1 MSESLA
7 AALARIAATQ
17 FLLVGVDFDGTL
29 APIVA
34 RPEMARAD
42 SDTMSALHRVA
53 AASDCAVAV
62 ISGRPLA
69 DLVTRCEVPA
79 GVRLVG
85 SHGAELVG
93 EEADLLPSELT
104 ARRDLVRERLQRL
117 AADLPG
123 SLVERKPFGAAFHT
137 RTMADRDAAG
147 RVPLLVEGVLAD
159 IAGLHVLSGLEVVEV
174 TVVRADKG
182 VALELLRAELRATAV
197 FFVGDDVTD
206 ERAFERLGV
215 HDVGVKVGPGPTAA
229 AFRVAG
235 RSDVAPLLRELAE
248 LRSPGG

>member
-53 AASDCAVAV
+53 AAPDCAVAV

-69 DLVTRCEVPA
+69 DLVMRCEVPA

-104 ARRDLVRERLQRL
+104 ARRGAG